1 MDKMIHINLKA
12 MQGIM
17 NRQTAIANNMANADT
32 TGFRAEIVNA
42 RALYVQGDGLASR
55 ASTSEAVVGADM
67 HGGTVETTGGE
78 LDIALNGDALLGVQA
93 MDGAEAYTRRGDLM
107 VNESG
112 LLTTGDGFPVLG
124 QGGPITLPPAD
135 KISISGN
142 GTISIVPR
150 GGDANQPPVEVGKL
164 KLVSPQGSE
173 IKKGL
178 DGLFRVPGDGAL
190 PEDPDA
196 TVTTG
201 ALEGSNVNM
210 TQALVDMIEA
220 SRAWETQVKMLTT
233 AQEMDD
239 GGASIMRMPG

>member
-1 MDKMIHINLKA
+1 
-12 MQGIM
+12 
-17 NRQTAIANNMANADT
+17 
-32 TGFRAEIVNA
+32 
-42 RALYVQGDGLASR
+42 
-55 ASTSEAVVGADM
+55 
-67 HGGTVETTGGE
+67 VETTGGE

>member
-42 RALYVQGDGLASR
+42 RALYVQGEGLASR

-67 HGGTVETTGGE
+67 NAGTVEMTGGP
-78 LDIALNGDALLGVQA
+78 LDIAMNGDALLGVQA
-93 MDGAEAYTRRGDLM
+93 ADGAEAYTRRGDLM

-124 QGGPITLPPAD
+124 QGGPITLPQAD
-135 KISISGN
+135 KISIASD
-142 GTISIVPR
+142 GTISIVPA
-150 GGDANQPPVEVGKL
+150 GGQPIEAGRL

-178 DGLFRVPGDGAL
+178 DGLFRVPNDGSL

-239 GGASIMRMPG
+239 GGASIMRMPS

>member
-42 RALYVQGDGLASR
+42 RALYVHGGGLDSR
-55 ASTSEAVVGADM
+55 VSTSEAVVGADM
-67 HGGTVETTGGE
+67 KGGTVETTGGA
-78 LDIALNGDALLGVQA
+78 LDIALNGDALLAVQA
-93 MDGAEAYTRRGDLM
+93 ADGAEAYTRRGDLM
-107 VNESG
+107 VTDSG
-112 LLTTGDGFPVLG
+112 LLTTGDGHPVLG
-124 QGGPITLPPAD
+124 QGGPITLPAAD
-135 KISISGN
+135 KIMVAAN
-142 GTISIVPR
+142 GAISIIPQ
-150 GGDANQPPVEVGKL
+150 GGDPAQPVEVGLL

-173 IKKGL
+173 IKKGR
-178 DGLFRVPGDGAL
+178 DNLFRVPGDGAL

-196 TVTTG
+196 TVTPG

-210 TQALVDMIEA
+210 TEALVDMIEA
-220 SRAWETQVKMLTT
+220 SRAWETQVKMLTS

-239 GGASIMRMPG
+239 SGASIMRMP

>member
-1 MDKMIHINLKA
+1 MIHINLKA

-17 NRQTAIANNMANADT
+17 NRQTALANNMANADT

-42 RALYVQGDGLASR
+42 RALYVQGAGLDSR
-55 ASTSEAVVGADM
+55 ASTSEAVIGADM
-67 HGGTVETTGGE
+67 KAGSVENTGGA

-93 MDGAEAYTRRGDLM
+93 PDGAEAYTRRGDLM

-112 LLTTGDGFPVLG
+112 LLTTGDGHPVLG
-124 QGGPITLPPAD
+124 QGGPITLPAAD
-135 KISISGN
+135 KIMIAAN
-142 GTISIVPR
+142 GAISIVPA
-150 GGDANQPPVEVGKL
+150 GGDPAQPIDVAQL

-173 IKKGL
+173 IKKGR
-178 DGLFRVPGDGAL
+178 DNLFRVPGDGAL
-190 PEDPDA
+190 PDDPDA

-220 SRAWETQVKMLTT
+220 SRAWETQVKLLTS

-239 GGASIMRMPG
+239 SGASIMRMPS

>member
-42 RALYVQGDGLASR
+42 RALYVQGEGLASR

-67 HGGTVETTGGE
+67 HGGTVENTGGA
-78 LDIALNGDALLGVQA
+78 LDVALNGDALLGVQA
-93 MDGAEAYTRRGDLM
+93 ADGAEAYTRRGDLM
-107 VNESG
+107 VNQSG

-135 KISISGN
+135 KISIAAN
-142 GTISIVPR
+142 GAISIVPA
-150 GGDANQPPVEVGKL
+150 GGDPAQQIEVGRL

>member
-42 RALYVQGDGLASR
+42 RALYVQGEGLASR
-55 ASTSEAVVGADM
+55 ASTSEAVTGADM
-67 HGGTVETTGGE
+67 HAGTVENTGGA
-78 LDIALNGDALLGVQA
+78 LDVALNGDALLGVQA
-93 MDGAEAYTRRGDLM
+93 ADGAEAYTRRGDLM
-107 VNESG
+107 VNQSG

-135 KISISGN
+135 KISIAAN
-142 GTISIVPR
+142 GAISIVPA
-150 GGDANQPPVEVGKL
+150 GGDPAQQIEVGRL

-239 GGASIMRMPG
+239 GGASIMRMPS

>member
-42 RALYVQGDGLASR
+42 RALYVQGEGLASR

-67 HGGTVETTGGE
+67 HAGTVENTGGA
-78 LDIALNGDALLGVQA
+78 LDVALNGDALLGVQA
-93 MDGAEAYTRRGDLM
+93 ADGAEAYTRRGDLM
-107 VNESG
+107 VNQSG

-135 KISISGN
+135 KISIAAN
-142 GTISIVPR
+142 GAISIVPA
-150 GGDANQPPVEVGKL
+150 GGDPAQQIEVGRL

-239 GGASIMRMPG
+239 GGASIMRMPS

>member
-1 MDKMIHINLKA
+1 MIHTNLKA

-17 NRQTAIANNMANADT
+17 TRQAAIANNMANADT

-42 RALYVQGDGLASR
+42 RALYVHGEGLDSR

-67 HGGTVETTGGE
+67 NSGAIEMTGGT
-78 LDIALNGDALLGVQA
+78 LDVALNGDALLAVQA
-93 MDGAEAYTRRGDLM
+93 PDGAEAYTRRGDL
-107 VNESG
+107 VVSESG
-112 LLTTGDGFPVLG
+112 LLTTGDGHPVLG
-124 QGGPITLPPAD
+124 QGGPITLPAAD
-135 KISISGN
+135 SISIAAN
-142 GTISIVPR
+142 GAISIVPV
-150 GGDANQPPVEVGKL
+150 GGDPAQPVVAGQL

-178 DGLFRVPGDGAL
+178 DNLFRVPGDGAL

-210 TQALVDMIEA
+210 TQSLVDMIEA

-239 GGASIMRMPG
+239 SGARIMQMPA

>member
-42 RALYVQGDGLASR
+42 RALYVQGEGLASR

-67 HGGTVETTGGE
+67 NAGTVEMTGGP

-93 MDGAEAYTRRGDLM
+93 PDGAEAYTRRGDLM

-124 QGGPITLPPAD
+124 QGGPITLPQAD
-135 KISISGN
+135 KISIASD
-142 GTISIVPR
+142 GTISIVPA
-150 GGDANQPPVEVGKL
+150 GGDPNQPIEAGRL

-178 DGLFRVPGDGAL
+178 DGLFRVPNDGAL

>member
-1 MDKMIHINLKA
+1 M
-12 MQGIM
+12 
-17 NRQTAIANNMANADT
+17 
-32 TGFRAEIVNA
+32 
-42 RALYVQGDGLASR
+42 
-55 ASTSEAVVGADM
+55 
-67 HGGTVETTGGE
+67 
-78 LDIALNGDALLGVQA
+78 
-93 MDGAEAYTRRGDLM
+93 
-107 VNESG
+107 
-112 LLTTGDGFPVLG
+112 
-124 QGGPITLPPAD
+124 PA
-135 KISISGN
+135 
-142 GTISIVPR
+142 
-150 GGDANQPPVEVGKL
+150 GGDPNQPIEAGRL

-178 DGLFRVPGDGAL
+178 DGLFRVPNDGAL

-239 GGASIMRMPG
+239 GGASIMRMPS

>member
-42 RALYVQGDGLASR
+42 RALYVHGGGLDSR
-55 ASTSEAVVGADM
+55 VSTSDAVVGADM
-67 HGGTVETTGGE
+67 KGGSVENTGGA

-93 MDGAEAYTRRGDLM
+93 PDGAEAYTRRGDLM

-112 LLTTGDGFPVLG
+112 LLTTGDGHPVLG
-124 QGGPITLPPAD
+124 QGGPITLPAAD
-135 KISISGN
+135 KIMISAN
-142 GTISIVPR
+142 GAISIIPQ
-150 GGDANQPPVEVGKL
+150 GGDPAQPVEVGQL

-173 IKKGL
+173 IKKGR
-178 DGLFRVPGDGAL
+178 DNLFRVPGDGAL

-196 TVTTG
+196 TVTPG

-220 SRAWETQVKMLTT
+220 SRAWETQVKLLTS

-239 GGASIMRMPG
+239 SGANIMRMP

>member
-1 MDKMIHINLKA
+1 MDKMIHTNLKA

-32 TGFRAEIVNA
+32 IGFRAEIVNA
-42 RALYVQGDGLASR
+42 QALYLQGEGLDTR
-55 ASTSEAVVGADM
+55 ASTSESVIGADM
-67 HGGTVETTGGE
+67 NAGAVTMTGGT

-93 MDGAEAYTRRGDLM
+93 PDGAEAYTRRGDLM
-107 VNESG
+107 VNETG
-112 LLTTGDGFPVLG
+112 LLTTGDGHPVLG

-135 KISISGN
+135 NISIAAN
-142 GTISIVPR
+142 GAISIVPA
-150 GGDANQPPVEVGKL
+150 GGDPAQPVEVGRL

-173 IKKGL
+173 IKKGR
-178 DGLFRVPGDGAL
+178 DNLFRVPGDGAL

-196 TVTTG
+196 KVTVG

-239 GGASIMRMPG
+239 GGASIMRMPS

>member
-42 RALYVQGDGLASR
+42 RALYVQGAGLDSR
-55 ASTSEAVVGADM
+55 VSTSDAVIGADM
-67 HGGTVETTGGE
+67 KGGTVEHTGGA

-93 MDGAEAYTRRGDLM
+93 PDGAEAYTRRGDLM

-112 LLTTGDGFPVLG
+112 LLTTGDGHPVLG
-124 QGGPITLPPAD
+124 PGGPITLPAAD
-135 KISISGN
+135 KITIAAN
-142 GTISIVPR
+142 GAISIVPV
-150 GGDANQPPVEVGKL
+150 GGDPAQPVDAGRL

-173 IKKGL
+173 IKKGQ
-178 DGLFRVPGDGAL
+178 DNLFRVPGDGAL

-196 TVTTG
+196 TITTG

-210 TQALVDMIEA
+210 TEALVDMIEA
-220 SRAWETQVKMLTT
+220 SRAWETQVKMLTS

-239 GGASIMRMPG
+239 SGASIMRMP